1 LGRGKNDLERL
12 ENNNRHDE
20 DDDYDDDDDEDDED
34 EDDLLP
40 SNCHSCIL
48 ASYLLSSEDGL
59 NGLAIL
65 LIGWL

>member
-1 LGRGKNDLERL
+1 LGRGKNDPERL
-12 ENNNRHDE
+12 ENNNRHD
-20 DDDYDDDDDEDDED
+20 DDEDDEDED

-48 ASYLLSSEDGL
+48 ASYLLSSDGL